1 MLLAVPVST
10 LAAPGAGG
18 DGIVVEP
25 VVKGFKYRPSV
36 KGGAVDIRSMAWSP
50 DRPNVFVVGAERWI
64 ALVSASVGRE
74 QWTVQIPVR
83 GWVWEVSW
91 AGDLIVAV
99 AAKRQVEDAWINIWE
114 TSLMAYTPRG
124 ELAWLHKYSGQPVM
138 AVGQGL
144 IAVAEMDAVDEGG
157 KARMTDQR
165 VVAYTLEGERAWS
178 LDLGGSTVVLDA
190 EWSPSGRYLAVKALV
205 TDNPVSG
212 EAAAAAYKVIVA
224 DSEGAITWE
233 REYPASETRDMD
245 VAWAR
250 EGDTLAVV
258 TVGSG
263 GFKLEFVNLDN
274 GGIRRAALPVQAE
287 EILWTIWAPSG
298 EAWTAV
304 STGNGGR
311 ILLAAK
317 PGTGEVLR
325 LEPQGGVPKYKPKW
339 SHDGMLAASL
349 SEDTRYVEL
358 RDGRLNL
365 ILQAGPGFIVTN
377 ERSID
382 TLIQWIAGGEGF
394 HRLIAKS
401 GFNEVRLYRVNE
413 FSIVRLN
420 GSGLLYDLCLSAPG
434 TASPTCIYQLGG
446 TETLYLKPGSYTAE
460 VKVINSESLE
470 VYGPLGG
477 ITLTLDIQAG
487 PFEWKSYNITEAF
500 MGHVGTLEVVYT
512 LPERLE
518 FSLRILGE
526 DGREY
531 HKMLGIQGET
541 EARSLKV
548 RLVEGVYKVVA
559 FTKVTGLPV
568 KLEKEVNIKP
578 GEASRIEVDMETL
591 GIGKLVLL
599 GGAVHTVT
607 LSNGTE
613 VYKAD
618 VARGE
623 RVLLYLPAG
632 EYKVIVD
639 VNIFLLEGI
648 EILGPLEDLKYEE
661 RIQIKPA
668 QETLVDPT
676 RIIEKNL
683 AKLKVYNEKDED
695 IILIL
700 VPFTEEE
707 ELVELANL
715 IDLAPGESKE
725 YFIIPGYKYKVID
738 QANEEIITE
747 ITPKPGESITI
758 TISKKGIT
766 QETQAPTQTETG
778 TDMTTTGTEAGN
790 ATGTMQDAEEDESK
804 SNTLLMAGVGIVILL
819 ILAMAISRRG

>member
-1 MLLAVPVST
+1 MMLAAPVST

-25 VVKGFKYRPSV
+25 VVEGFKYRPSV

-64 ALVSASVGRE
+64 GLVSASVGRE
-74 QWTVQIPVR
+74 QWIVQIPVR

-99 AAKRQVEDAWINIWE
+99 AAKRQVENAWINLWE

-178 LDLGGSTVVLDA
+178 LDLGGSAVVLDA
-190 EWSPSGRYLAVKALV
+190 EWSPTGRYLAVKALV

-212 EAAAAAYKVIVA
+212 EAVVTAYKVIVA
-224 DSEGAITWE
+224 DSEGAVAWE
-233 REYPASETRDMD
+233 REYPASEARDMD
-245 VAWAR
+245 VAWAQ
-250 EGDTLAVV
+250 EGDILAVA

-263 GFKLEFVNLDN
+263 GFEVELVNLDN
-274 GGIRRAALPVQAE
+274 GSVRQATAPVQAE
-287 EILWTIWAPSG
+287 DILWTVWAPPG

-311 ILLAAK
+311 VLLAVK
-317 PGTGEVLR
+317 PSTGEVLR

-349 SEDTRYVEL
+349 SEDTRYIEL

-394 HRLIAKS
+394 YKLIAKS

-413 FSIVRLN
+413 FSIVRLD
-420 GSGLLYDLCLSAPG
+420 GSGLLYNLCISTPSM
-434 TASPTCIYQLGG
+434 ASPTCIYQLGG
-446 TETLYLKPGSYTAE
+446 METLYLKPGSYTAE
-460 VKVINSESLE
+460 VKVINSENLE
-470 VYGPLGG
+470 VYGPLSEVT
-477 ITLTLDIQAG
+477 ITLDIQAG
-487 PFEWKSYNITEAF
+487 PFEWKTYNITEAF
-500 MGHVGTLEVVYT
+500 MDHVGTLEVVYT

-531 HKMLGIQGET
+531 HKIVGIQGKN
-541 EARSLKV
+541 EAKSLKV
-548 RLVEGVYKVVA
+548 RLVEGVYKIVA

-568 KLEKEVNIKP
+568 KLEKNVNIKP
-578 GEASRIEVDMETL
+578 GETSRIEVNVETL

-607 LSNGTE
+607 LNNGTE

-661 RIQIKPA
+661 RIQVKPA
-668 QETLVDPT
+668 RETPVDP
-676 RIIEKNL
+676 IKIMEKNL
-683 AKLKVYNEKDED
+683 AKLKVYNEKDEG

-715 IDLAPGESKE
+715 IDLAPGQSKE

-738 QANEEIITE
+738 QANEKIITE
-747 ITPKPGESITI
+747 ITPKPGETITI
-758 TISKKGIT
+758 TVSKKGIT
-766 QETQAPTQTETG
+766 QETQAPTQTQ
-778 TDMTTTGTEAGN
+778 TDTTVAETEASN
-790 ATGTMQDAEEDESK
+790 ETQTLQVEEKDEGRN
-804 SNTLLMAGVGIVILL
+804 NTLIIAGIGIAILL
-819 ILAMAISRRG
+819 ILAITIARRS

>member
-1 MLLAVPVST
+1 MMLAAPVST

-25 VVKGFKYRPSV
+25 VVEGFKYRPSV

-64 ALVSASVGRE
+64 ALVSATVGRE
-74 QWTVQIPVR
+74 QWIVQIPVR

-99 AAKRQVEDAWINIWE
+99 AAKRQVEDSWINIWE

-190 EWSPSGRYLAVKALV
+190 EWSPTGRYLAVKALV

-212 EAAAAAYKVIVA
+212 EAVVTAYKVIVA
-224 DSEGAITWE
+224 DSEGAIAWE
-233 REYPASETRDMD
+233 REYPASEARDMD
-245 VAWAR
+245 VAWAQ
-250 EGDTLAVV
+250 EGDTLAVA

-263 GFKLEFVNLDN
+263 GFEVELVNLDN
-274 GGIRRAALPVQAE
+274 GSVRQATAPVQAE
-287 EILWTIWAPSG
+287 DILWTVWAPPG

-311 ILLAAK
+311 VLLAVK

-349 SEDTRYVEL
+349 SEDTRYIEL

-377 ERSID
+377 ERSTD
-382 TLIQWIAGGEGF
+382 TLIQWIGGEGF
-394 HRLIAKS
+394 YKLIAKS

-413 FSIVRLN
+413 FSIVRLD
-420 GSGLLYDLCLSAPG
+420 GSGLLYDMCLSAPG
-434 TASPTCIYQLGG
+434 VAGPTCIYQLGG

-460 VKVINSESLE
+460 VKVINSENLE
-470 VYGPLGG
+470 VYGPLSEVT
-477 ITLTLDIQAG
+477 ITLDIQAG
-487 PFEWKSYNITEAF
+487 PFEWKTYNITEAF
-500 MGHVGTLEVVYT
+500 MDHVGTLEVVYT

-531 HKMLGIQGET
+531 HKIVGIQGKNET
-541 EARSLKV
+541 KSLQV

-559 FTKVTGLPV
+559 SAKVTGLPV
-568 KLEKEVNIKP
+568 KLEKDVNIKP
-578 GEASRIEVDMETL
+578 GETSRIEVNVETL

-607 LSNGTE
+607 LNNGTE

-661 RIQIKPA
+661 RIQVKPA
-668 QETLVDPT
+668 RETLVDP
-676 RIIEKNL
+676 IKIMEKNL
-683 AKLKVYNEKDED
+683 AKLKVYNEKDEG

-747 ITPKPGESITI
+747 ITPKPGETITI
-758 TISKKGIT
+758 TIGEKGVT
-766 QETQAPTQTETG
+766 QEAQTTTQSDAGANTTSAETGVGNASEATQAG
-778 TDMTTTGTEAGN
+778 
-790 ATGTMQDAEEDESK
+790 EEHGSGG
-804 SNTLLMAGVGIVILL
+804 NTLLMAGVGIAVLL
-819 ILAMAISRRG
+819 ILVIAMTRRG